1 MSIIFA
7 EGFEKEDT
15 TSIFDKYPFLNG
27 NNNMTIGATGRR
39 GGNGCTITSFA
50 QEFAVTIGP
59 LTEFIM
65 GGAFDVPSTRNA
77 RSQCFAV
84 IGSNRN
90 CTFTV
95 ESDGSVAA
103 RRGFATGTIVA
114 QSAAGVINDD
124 EYNYIE
130 WYVNLL
136 GTGANSSTI
145 AKVNDVEVFNV
156 TNVDL
161 IVDSVTGQAIV
172 TFGGTN
178 NGYPGW
184 VLDDLYIVDPNTGS
198 TPTNTFLTSA
208 MQVDTVSMN
217 TDGTTSDFTPSGAG
231 SSHADRID
239 EDLQDGDTTH
249 LVSSTPGDIDL
260 FNPEVLPVIAG
271 GYSVGAIKMEAE
283 CRRTYN
289 DKSKVR
295 FVYRPTT
302 ANYFS
307 QVFGVPFD
315 YGRTAN
321 DYVEIN
327 PETGLRWKEAEI
339 GGLEIGIQHFNV

>member
-1 MSIIFA
+1 MSIVFA

-15 TSIFDKYPFLNG
+15 TSIFDKYSFLNG

-39 GGNGCTITSFA
+39 GGNGCTITTFA
-50 QEFAVTIGP
+50 QEFALTIGS

-65 GGAFDVPSTRNA
+65 GGAFNVPSTRNA
-77 RSQCFAV
+77 RSQCFCV

-114 QSAAGVINDD
+114 QSAAGVVNDD

-145 AKVNDVEVFNV
+145 ARVNDVEVFNV
-156 TNVDL
+156 INVDL
-161 IVDSVTGQAIV
+161 VVDSVTGQAIV
-172 TFGGTN
+172 TFGGTS

-198 TPTNTFLTSA
+198 APTNTFLGSG
-208 MQVDTVSMN
+208 MQVDTVSMD
-217 TDGTTSDFTPSGAG
+217 TDGTTSAFTPVGTG
-231 SSHADRID
+231 TTHADRIA

-249 LVSSTPGDIDL
+249 LVSTVVGDIEL
-260 FNPEVLPVIAG
+260 FNPAALPVVLGGATIAA
-271 GYSVGAIKMEAE
+271 VKMEAE
-283 CRRTYN
+283 CRRIYN
-289 DKSKVR
+289 DRSKLR

-302 ANYFS
+302 TNYFS
-307 QVFGVPFD
+307 PAYGIGFD
-315 YGRTAN
+315 YGRTPN
-321 DYVEIN
+321 DYVELN
-327 PETGLRWKEAEI
+327 PETGLPWTESEI
-339 GGLEIGIQHFNV
+339 SGLEIGVQHFNV